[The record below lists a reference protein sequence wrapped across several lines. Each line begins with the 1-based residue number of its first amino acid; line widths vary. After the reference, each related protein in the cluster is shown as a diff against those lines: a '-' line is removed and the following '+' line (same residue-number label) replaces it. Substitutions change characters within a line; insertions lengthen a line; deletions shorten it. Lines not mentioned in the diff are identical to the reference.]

1 MTEGLLVWVL
11 AAPLAGAAAA
21 LAGKLFRK
29 LEPGAKIVSTASL
42 AVSGAVL
49 AILAA
54 PVMKGE
60 VLSCELGSWPEPVG
74 IALVL
79 DGIGWVSA
87 ALTTVIAMAVAVFSM
102 GRRKYTGGFFFFLM
116 MLVSGMYG
124 VALTGDLFTMFVCF
138 EIIAVSVY
146 VLIAW
151 EGTATGLAA
160 SLKYLILSTTG
171 ILFFLLGIFLVY
183 RDLGVLSLS
192 MISDALAGAGGAAN
206 TRVMH
211 LALASLCVGIG
222 VRTAFIPFHTWLP
235 EAHAYAPHPISAILS
250 GALIKVSLFAM
261 VRILIQFQG
270 EYLFSLLMWIG
281 SATALLAA
289 VSAVAQSDAKRLLA
303 YSSISQLGYMLAVF
317 GAGSS
322 IALTASFFHAVNHA
336 LFKALL
342 FLTAGAAVTLT
353 GERNLFRMPRL
364 GGRMPIFAVAFFI
377 GTLSIS
383 GIPPFNGF
391 ASKVYITQGMKGSPA
406 YPLLWITG
414 ILTIASF
421 IKLSRI
427 FLPGRRTGETEGL
440 PGKAQTAA
448 VTALALGCVATGV
461 FGEGCAGFLNCILY
475 GEPLLTGPA
484 VLSAGNVL
492 KTLLPAALGV
502 GMWRLVL
509 TGTGARVSG
518 RIRAMAPQL
527 QVVLVFFL
535 AGFLAFAAAAY

>member
-21 LAGKLFRK
+21 LAGKLFRS
-29 LEPGAKIVSTASL
+29 LEPWAKIVSTASL
-42 AVSGAVL
+42 AVSGVAL
-49 AILAA
+49 ALLAA
-54 PVMKGE
+54 PVMNGE
-60 VLSCELGSWPEPVG
+60 VLSYQLGSWPEPVG

-87 ALTTVIAMAVAVFSM
+87 ALTTVIAVAVAVFSL
-102 GRRKYTGGFFFFLM
+102 GRKRYTGGFFFFLM
-116 MLVSGMYG
+116 MLISGMYG

-192 MISDALAGAGGAAN
+192 MISDALAGAGGASN

-261 VRILIQFQG
+261 VRILLQFQG
-270 EYLFSLLMWIG
+270 EYLFPLLMWIG
-281 SATALLAA
+281 GATALLAA
-289 VSAVAQSDAKRLLA
+289 VSAVAQSDVKRLLA

-317 GAGSS
+317 AAGSS
-322 IALTASFFHAVNHA
+322 IALTASFFHAV
-336 LFKALL
+336 
-342 FLTAGAAVTLT
+342 
-353 GERNLFRMPRL
+353 
-364 GGRMPIFAVAFFI
+364 
-377 GTLSIS
+377 
-383 GIPPFNGF
+383 
-391 ASKVYITQGMKGSPA
+391 
-406 YPLLWITG
+406 
-414 ILTIASF
+414 
-421 IKLSRI
+421 
-427 FLPGRRTGETEGL
+427 
-440 PGKAQTAA
+440 
-448 VTALALGCVATGV
+448 
-461 FGEGCAGFLNCILY
+461 
-475 GEPLLTGPA
+475 
-484 VLSAGNVL
+484 
-492 KTLLPAALGV
+492 
-502 GMWRLVL
+502 
-509 TGTGARVSG
+509 
-518 RIRAMAPQL
+518 
-527 QVVLVFFL
+527 
-535 AGFLAFAAAAY
+535 

>member
-1 MTEGLLVWVL
+1 MTEGLLIWVL

-21 LAGKLFRK
+21 LAGKLFRS
-29 LEPGAKIVSTASL
+29 LEPLAKILSTASL
-42 AVSGAVL
+42 AVTGAVL
-49 AILAA
+49 AVLAG
-54 PVMKGE
+54 PVMNGE
-60 VLSCELGSWPEPVG
+60 VLSYELGGWPEPVG

-87 ALTTVIAMAVAVFSM
+87 ALTTLIAVAVAVFSL
-102 GRRKYTGGFFFFLM
+102 GRKRYTGGFFFFLM

-192 MISDALAGAGGAAN
+192 MISHALAGVGGAAN

-261 VRILIQFQG
+261 VRILLQFQG
-270 EYLFSLLMWIG
+270 EYLFPLLMWIG
-281 SATALLAA
+281 GGTALLAV
-289 VSAVAQSDAKRLLA
+289 VSALAQSDVKRLLA
-303 YSSISQLGYMLAVF
+303 YHSISQLGYILAVF
-317 GAGSS
+317 AAGSS
-322 IALTASFFHAVNHA
+322 ISLTASFFHAVNHA

-342 FLTAGAAVTLT
+342 FLTVGAAVTVT

-364 GGRMPIFAVAFFI
+364 GRRMPLFAVAFFI
-377 GTLSIS
+377 GALSIS

-414 ILTIASF
+414 VLTIASF

-427 FLPGRRTGETEGL
+427 FLPGGITGETNCL
-440 PGKAQTAA
+440 PDKAQTAA
-448 VTALALGCVATGV
+448 VAALALGCLATGV
-461 FGEGCAGFLNCILY
+461 FGEGSARFLNGILY
-475 GEPLLTGPA
+475 GKPLLNGPA
-484 VLSAGNVL
+484 IFSTGNLL

-509 TGTGARVSG
+509 TGTGTRVSG

-535 AGFLAFAAAAY
+535 TGFLAFAAAAY